1 MQHIFPLSNT
11 VKHYDWGS
19 PEWIPALMGEKNPLK
34 KPWAELW
41 MGTHPGGSSRV
52 FFEGRK
58 RDLGELIREKK
69 EFFLGGEVYK
79 EWGGLP
85 FLFKLLAAEK
95 PLSIQTHPSL
105 EKAREG
111 FERENRAGIS
121 LEAPERNYKDDN
133 HKPEIIS
140 ALTGFDALC
149 GFREP
154 GRIYRS
160 LESLIRQ
167 ADVLK
172 RDLEPL
178 LRAENLKI
186 FLKRLFELSPETRK
200 RLTRTLRAGIETE
213 PPEAGPFMRRF
224 AELYPDDPSILAPLY
239 LNLVRLEPGE
249 ALFLPAGVLHAYIH
263 GFGVE
268 LMANSD
274 NVLRGGLTPK
284 HVDLQ
289 ELTSV
294 LDFSAF
300 TVQILHPE
308 ERAPGLHAYPSFT
321 GEFSLAR
328 LDSNGHEK
336 LAAPAGRPCIAII
349 TRGEALYRVF
359 DEEMRFKQGQ
369 SLFIPAGAPG
379 SFEGD
384 FSACL
389 AAPGRACTEKPSN
402 PAGGNG

>member
-1 MQHIFPLSNT
+1 
-11 VKHYDWGS
+11 
-19 PEWIPALMGEKNPLK
+19 MGENNPLRE
-34 KPWAELW
+34 PWAELW
-41 MGTHPGGSSRV
+41 MGTHPGGPSRV
-52 FFEGRK
+52 FFEGRE
-58 RDLGELIREKK
+58 RDLGELIREGY

-79 EWGGLP
+79 AWGGLP

-95 PLSIQTHPSL
+95 PLSIQAHPSL
-105 EKAREG
+105 EQAGEG
-111 FERENRAGIS
+111 FERENREGIS
-121 LEAPERNYKDDN
+121 LEAPERNYKDRN

-154 GRIYRS
+154 GRIRHS
-160 LESLIRQ
+160 LEFLIKQ

-178 LRAENLKI
+178 IRAENLKI
-186 FLKRLFELSPETRK
+186 FLKRLFELSVEARK
-200 RLTRTLRAGIETE
+200 KLTGALRAGIETD

-224 AELYPDDPSILAPLY
+224 AELYPDDPAIIAPLY
-239 LNLVRLEPGE
+239 LNLVHLEPGE

-284 HVDLQ
+284 HVDLR
-289 ELTSV
+289 ELTSA

-300 TVQILHPE
+300 TVKILRPE
-308 ERAPGLHAYPSFT
+308 EKAPGLYAYPSCT
-321 GEFSLAR
+321 GEFSLALLHSSGR
-328 LDSNGHEK
+328 EP
-336 LAAPAGRPCIAII
+336 AAPAARPCIAII

-359 DEEMRFKQGQ
+359 NEEIRLTQGQ

-389 AAPGRACTEKPSN
+389 AAPGRASSN
-402 PAGGNG
+402 PAGGKR